1 MMLNSFVTDSPHYR
15 IEEHRLQD
23 AIFISVDGFFD
34 LRTLRNHFAENAA
47 VVKRWRATGR
57 PIRVLINAVDLRPHS
72 PEGQACVQDATS
84 RIYQSG
90 DRVAILVSSS
100 LVKMQMRRAL
110 VHGEVVNFF
119 ISENAAVTWLDAQQR
134 PSHQYQAAGHRRK

>member
-1 MMLNSFVTDSPHYR
+1 MFNSFVSDRPKYR
-15 IEEHRLQD
+15 IEEDRLQE

-34 LRTLRNHFAENAA
+34 LRTLRNHFAENAT

-57 PIRVLINAVDLRPHS
+57 PIRVLINAIDLRPHS
-72 PEGQACVQDATS
+72 PEGQACVQEATS
-84 RIYQSG
+84 RIYRPG

-110 VHGEVVNFF
+110 SHGEVLNFF
-119 ISENAAVTWLDAQQR
+119 ISENAAVTWLDAHQR
-134 PSHQYQAAGHRRK
+134 PSQQYQAPSHR